1 MVLVHERLGRNRDA
15 RDALDAHT
23 CTHGDAEEGASHDYH
38 PRRGGCY
45 DSSEDQ
51 SPSPGLPGPQAFG
64 RHILNAKVPTTDQ
77 YPTVL
82 WGNKPRIMA

>member
-1 MVLVHERLGRNRDA
+1 MHERLDHNRDTRSTIDA
-15 RDALDAHT
+15 RRRAYNDLR
-23 CTHGDAEEGASHDYH
+23 EGARRGYH
-38 PRRGGCY
+38 PRRGGRY
-45 DSSEDQ
+45 DNSEDR

-82 WGNKPRIMA
+82 WETKPRIMA